1 MQTAVPPAG
10 KRERKKEANRSA
22 ILEAAR
28 RCFLEQGY
36 ESVTIRD
43 VIRLSGLAAGTFYNY
58 FPDKESV
65 FRALVESR
73 LGALK
78 VRIHAAREG
87 ARTVEG
93 FFYESYLAALQEV
106 RADPDFFALMFR
118 NEPVLRSLYNDN
130 IFGLLMFSLRN
141 DLREAIARGVFPEVD
156 VDALTAISFGAGY
169 ELCRLVVEE
178 PRRKPEETAR
188 FITRLFIEGV
198 DALGADA
205 KLIRLG
211 PRKLHGAAR

>member
-1 MQTAVPPAG
+1 MQTEAPLG
-10 KRERKKEANRSA
+10 RRERNKEANRAA

-28 RCFLEQGY
+28 RCFLEMGY
-36 ESVTIRD
+36 ETVTIRD

-58 FPDKESV
+58 FPDKEAL

-73 LGALK
+73 LGL
-78 VRIHAAREG
+78 VQDRIHAARER
-87 ARTVEG
+87 ARSVET

-106 RADPDFFALMFR
+106 RADPEFFELMFR
-118 NEPVLRSLYNDN
+118 NEPVVRSMYNDN
-130 IFGLLMFSLRN
+130 IFGLLMRSLQD
-141 DLREAIARGVFPEVD
+141 DLREAIVRGVFPEVD

-169 ELCRLVVEE
+169 ELCRLQTEQ

-188 FITRLFIEGV
+188 FVTRLFIEGV
-198 DALGADA
+198 NALQAEA

-211 PRKLHGAAR
+211 TRTLNGAAR

>member
-1 MQTAVPPAG
+1 MQTEAPLG
-10 KRERKKEANRSA
+10 RRERNKEANRAA

-28 RCFLEQGY
+28 RCFLEMGY
-36 ESVTIRD
+36 ETVTIRD

-58 FPDKESV
+58 FPDKEAL

-73 LGALK
+73 LGL
-78 VRIHAAREG
+78 VQDRIHAAR
-87 ARTVEG
+87 ARARRVET

-106 RADPDFFALMFR
+106 RADPQFFELMFR
-118 NEPVLRSLYNDN
+118 NEPVVRSMYNDN
-130 IFGLLMFSLRN
+130 IFGLLMRSLQD
-141 DLREAIARGVFPEVD
+141 DLREAIVRGVFPEVD

-169 ELCRLVVEE
+169 ELCRLLTEQ

-188 FITRLFIEGV
+188 FVTRLFIEGV
-198 DALGADA
+198 NALQAEA

-211 PRKLHGAAR
+211 TRALTGAAR